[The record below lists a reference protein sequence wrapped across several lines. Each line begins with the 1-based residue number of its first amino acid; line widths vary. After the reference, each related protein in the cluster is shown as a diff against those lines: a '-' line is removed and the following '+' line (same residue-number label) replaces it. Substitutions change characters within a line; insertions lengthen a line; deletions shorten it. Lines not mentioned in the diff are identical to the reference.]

1 MADLPTSYDDIVQ
14 LNKDYV
20 FFPWVKQATID
31 PIPMVRAEGVTFWD
45 ADGKRY
51 LDFAS
56 QLMNVNVGHGHRRII
71 EAIKAKIH
79 GKEEEK
85 K

>member
-1 MADLPTSYDDIVQ
+1 MNLEKDPELTS
-14 LNKDYV
+14 
-20 FFPWVKQATID
+20 
-31 PIPMVRAEGVTFWD
+31 
-45 ADGKRY
+45 
-51 LDFAS
+51 
-56 QLMNVNVGHGHRRII
+56 RII